1 MEPICESFV
10 IKRRKKDALIPRNWL
25 LIVLCILDMIA
36 ESDASLSEDD
46 VYTYDYTLKKSRAKR
61 FPRFWRSIRCR

>member
-1 MEPICESFV
+1 MEPIRESFV

-46 VYTYDYTLKKSRAKR
+46 VYTYDYT
-61 FPRFWRSIRCR
+61 